1 MLYNCINYCK
11 KEKMFIALVV
21 NQITLRI
28 VNSVFIMNSVY
39 EYAQ

>member
-1 MLYNCINYCK
+1 
-11 KEKMFIALVV
+11 MFIVLVV
-21 NQITLRI
+21 NQITLHI